1 MPTVAG
7 AAITAFSVMIYVRQ
21 DSFEYLVE
29 QWPAIFFSNTVIAV
43 LPVQMIAFGALGSVA
58 GYWMAFRY
66 DYWRKHEMK

>member
-1 MPTVAG
+1 M
-7 AAITAFSVMIYVRQ
+7 
-21 DSFEYLVE
+21 VE
-29 QWPAIFFSNTVIAV
+29 QWPAIFFSNTIIAV